1 MEESR
6 AEVAALAA
14 TVTEMRDTIKCTS
27 EPGRIIEIPEDE
39 AEDLDFDIWALG
51 ENTRAAITPPH

>member
-14 TVTEMRDTIKCTS
+14 TVTEMRDTIKCLTAQNGGLRN
-27 EPGRIIEIPEDE
+27 ELQTARTK
-39 AEDLDFDIWALG
+39 LG